1 MVTRQASFFLE
12 ETLKDLDDDQKKI
25 IESYLQGH
33 HIILIGGA
41 GCGKSY
47 VMKRLIRLL
56 HAMYGEVWCKNRVAG
71 VAMTNTIANNMS
83 CLSLEGFFIFLFYFF
98 ILYFIFLSKGQTIFN
113 FLGLGVGKNEKDIKD
128 YMDLF
133 LRNLTE
139 DRRKTLSNLKLLFGD
154 ESFLFSNLIFAV
166 FYAIFEYLFESS
178 EVCPL
183 SRLQICLVGDPK
195 QLLVFDNDAAKA
207 KILAKNFSFAKGVR
221 DLDGDEFFSKF
232 FEKLMLTGLRVLF
245 LKFSHRTND
254 SRFLQTLNEVRKNV
268 IFYLKKKIKMKTL
281 RFEMVNGMSRYVRKY
296 QAMVKVTAAITI

>member
-12 ETLKDLDDDQKKI
+12 ETLKDLDADQMKI

-56 HAMYGEVWCKNRVAG
+56 HAMYGEEWCKNHVAG

-83 CLSLEGFFIFLFYFF
+83 CLSLIGQFIYFYLFYF
-98 ILYFIFLSKGQTIFN
+98 ILISISVGQTIFN
-113 FLGLGVGKNEKDIKD
+113 FLGLGVGKNEKDIKE

-133 LRNLTE
+133 LRNLTV
-139 DRRKTLSNLKLLFGD
+139 DRRSILLNLKLLFGD

-166 FYAIFEYLFESS
+166 FYAIFEHLFESL

-183 SRLQICLVGDPK
+183 SRLQICLIGDPK
-195 QLLVFDNDAAKA
+195 QLLVFDKDAAKA
-207 KILAKNFSFAKGVR
+207 KILSKNFSFAKGVC

-254 SRFLQTLNEVRKNV
+254 LRFLQTLNEARKNI
-268 IFYLKKKIKMKTL
+268 IFFTLK
-281 RFEMVNGMSRYVRKY
+281 N
-296 QAMVKVTAAITI
+296 